1 MSEAEA
7 AEVGPFLFG
16 LGFRDIAR
24 ANARQRE
31 MRKLS
36 LQAFRVLSF
45 PSIILLGPI
54 DAEDKIRSLP
64 V

>member
-1 MSEAEA
+1 
-7 AEVGPFLFG
+7 
-16 LGFRDIAR
+16 
-24 ANARQRE
+24 

-54 DAEDKIRSLP
+54 DAEDKILSLP